1 MLPRCERS
9 TQRRRQQ
16 FKTLYRS
23 KYLPLKEEAQ
33 ECRQDIARLKA
44 CRAADAEACEKWRAQ
59 VRIYDSF
66 SLGIRSG
73 IFACQLLMC
82 LHAESGMRRGAC
94 TRLGFPSILVCRLPK
109 D

>member
-1 MLPRCERS
+1 MCHQVREDHAN
-9 TQRRRQQ
+9 TEQQ

-23 KYLPLKEEAQ
+23 KYLPLKEEVQ

-59 VRIYDSF
+59 VR
-66 SLGIRSG
+66 
-73 IFACQLLMC
+73 
-82 LHAESGMRRGAC
+82 
-94 TRLGFPSILVCRLPK
+94 PLP

>member
-1 MLPRCERS
+1 MPARLSRLGAVQVREEH
-9 TQRRRQQ
+9 TKTEQQ

-59 VRIYDSF
+59 VRFYDRF
-66 SLGIRSG
+66 SLG
-73 IFACQLLMC
+73 FAK
-82 LHAESGMRRGAC
+82 A
-94 TRLGFPSILVCRLPK
+94 
-109 D
+109 